1 MTGWSIL
8 WFGIGLGVR
17 HATDPDHVVVIAA
30 LVDRERSALRAARI
44 AALWGLGHTATFLGL
59 GLAIVLAG
67 AKLPGALEVAAEAL
81 VGVMLVA
88 LGAWHLLRLRRV
100 EPAGSPPTAGTL
112 RPLVFG
118 LVHGLAGSAGAA
130 LLASTTVP
138 SPGLAATYL
147 ALVAL
152 GTMLGMIGL
161 TVALA
166 GVGRALQRRRRGRL
180 VALVGA
186 LLSLALGTWMLGQL
200 GVDAL
205 VG

>member
-1 MTGWSIL
+1 
-8 WFGIGLGVR
+8 V
-17 HATDPDHVVVIAA
+17 P
-30 LVDRERSALRAARI
+30 RSSRRRRSRLQ
-44 AALWGLGHTATFLGL
+44 
-59 GLAIVLAG
+59 
-67 AKLPGALEVAAEAL
+67 
-81 VGVMLVA
+81 
-88 LGAWHLLRLRRV
+88 AW
-100 EPAGSPPTAGTL
+100 
-112 RPLVFG
+112 
-118 LVHGLAGSAGAA
+118 
-130 LLASTTVP
+130 
-138 SPGLAATYL
+138 AATYL

>member
-8 WFGIGLGVR
+8 WFGVGLGVR

-67 AKLPGALEVAAEAL
+67 LTLPGAVEVAAEAL
-81 VGVMLVA
+81 VGLMLVA
-88 LGAWHLLRLRRV
+88 LGVWHLARLRRV
-100 EPAGSPPTAGTL
+100 EPAASPPTAGTL
-112 RPLVFG
+112 RPLLFG

-138 SPGLAATYL
+138 SPGLAAAYL

-180 VALVGA
+180 IALVGA
-186 LLSLALGTWMLGQL
+186 VLSLVLGAWMLGQL
-200 GVDAL
+200 AVDAL